1 MKAVV
6 FGVRR
11 EGYGID
17 QVEAGAMTVG
27 ELKEMLEQLDDDA
40 LVIMSHDNG
49 YTYGS
54 LPRVADVREEREGK
68 YGPEY
73 KSVDEVWA

>member
-6 FGVRR
+6 FEVSR

-27 ELKEMLEQLDDDA
+27 ELKDMLEDLDDDVI
-40 LVIMSHDNG
+40 VIMSHDNG

-54 LPRVADVREEREGK
+54 LPRCADVRESEEGK
-68 YGPEY
+68 YGTEY
-73 KSVDEVWA
+73 KSVDEVWY